1 MLLSMKKFFI
11 VIVVCALVSGQL
23 DRLHAQTTDSIMPVP
38 MGNFEQWN
46 DFPGDTTMLMGFLP
60 VPLYGSY
67 TLPEGWYVPTYSVN
81 DTVDYSGFT
90 LPLNFSVPVAKP
102 WRDTVHAP
110 QGHSALVAESF
121 MLEDVLSP
129 LAYSLASSFLDSS
142 LLNEVIPSIVVNAQV
157 DLMKILPLLERA
169 SEDVDDFS
177 WLMDIM
183 DTADL
188 NDYIAGG
195 FPLNGFEPKQLRG
208 MFKYLDGNGS
218 GFVDD
223 NATVLAL
230 GTYYNSEL
238 GKRMLVG
245 AGSKNLFQL
254 YDTVLYEPF
263 EMEYYTLNEYFPA
276 EYAFVEADSMV
287 IIALSSTNGKNRARG
302 SKLFLDSLTLVQY
315 DGSCG
320 RVYDVEVDHQ
330 NQVMAMI
337 KWHSTVVPDR
347 WMIEYGEAGFA
358 RGRGI
363 RAAVTDSVV
372 ALTGLTAGTTY
383 DFYVRSEC
391 GDTATSFWGFVSFTT
406 DTVTTHDQS
415 IDDVSA
421 QLVKVSPNPAN
432 GRCIVEFGALPVS
445 QMTLYDVTGKVEE
458 SREVKGDSTVVTL
471 PHPGVYII
479 ALQTPQG
486 IVYKKVV
493 NK

>member
-1 MLLSMKKFFI
+1 MKKIF
-11 VIVVCALVSGQL
+11 VAVVVCALAFGYSCRV
-23 DRLHAQTTDSIMPVP
+23 HAQTTDSILPVP

-81 DTVDYSGFT
+81 DTVEYSGFT

-110 QGHSALVAESF
+110 QGRSALVAESF
-121 MLEDVLSP
+121 LLEDVLSP

-142 LLNEVIPSIVVNAQV
+142 LLDEVIPSIVVNAQV

-169 SEDVDDFS
+169 SENVDDFS

-188 NDYIAGG
+188 NDYIVGG

-208 MFKYLDGNGS
+208 MFKYQDGNGS
-218 GFVDD
+218 GDIDD
-223 NATVLAL
+223 NATVLML
-230 GTYYNSEL
+230 GTYYNQEL

-254 YDTVLYEPF
+254 FDTVLYEPF
-263 EMEYYTLNEYFPA
+263 QMEYFTLNEYFPE
-276 EYAFVEADSMV
+276 EYAFVEADSVV

-302 SKLFLDSLTLVQY
+302 SKLFLDSLTLAQY

-320 RVYDVEVDHQ
+320 RVFDVEVDHQ

-337 KWHSTVVPDR
+337 KWRNTVVPDR
-347 WMIEYGEAGFA
+347 WTVEYGEAGYV

-372 ALTGLTAGTTY
+372 YLTNLTPGTTY

-391 GDTATSFWGFVSFTT
+391 GDTASSFWGFVQFTT

-415 IDDVSA
+415 IDEVYA
-421 QLVKVSPNPAN
+421 RQVKVSPNPAK
-432 GRCIVEFGALPVS
+432 GVCTMEFGDAPVS
-445 QMTLYDVTGKVEE
+445 QMTLYDITGRVEE
-458 SREVKGDSTVVTL
+458 TRTVAGESITVAL
-471 PHPGVYII
+471 PRAGIYII

-493 NK
+493 NR

>member
-1 MLLSMKKFFI
+1 MNKFL
-11 VIVVCALVSGQL
+11 VAAVVCMLAFGHSCRVQ
-23 DRLHAQTTDSIMPVP
+23 AQTTDSIMPVP
-38 MGNFEQWN
+38 MGNFEHWN

-67 TLPEGWYVPTYSVN
+67 TLPEGWHVPTYSVN
-81 DTVDYSGFT
+81 DTVEYSGFT

-102 WRDTVHAP
+102 GRDTVHAP

-121 MLEDVLSP
+121 LLEDVLSP

-142 LLNEVIPSIVVNAQV
+142 LRDEVIPSIVVNAQV

-169 SEDVDDFS
+169 SDNVDDFS

-188 NDYIAGG
+188 NDYIVGG

-208 MFKYLDGNGS
+208 MFKYIDGNGS
-218 GFVDD
+218 GDIDD
-223 NATVLAL
+223 NATVLML
-230 GTYYNSEL
+230 GTYYNQEL

-254 YDTVLYEPF
+254 FDTVLYEPF
-263 EMEYYTLNEYFPA
+263 EMEYFTLNEYFPE
-276 EYAFVEADSMV
+276 EYAFVEADSVV

-302 SKLFLDSLTLVQY
+302 SKLFLDSLTLAQY

-320 RVYDVEVDHQ
+320 RVFDVEVDHQ

-337 KWHSTVVPDR
+337 KWRNTVVPDR
-347 WMIEYGEAGFA
+347 WTVEYGEAGYV

-363 RAAVTDSVV
+363 RATVTDSVV
-372 ALTGLTAGTTY
+372 YLTNLTPGTTY

-391 GDTATSFWGFVSFTT
+391 GDTATSFWSYLSFTT
-406 DTVTTHDQS
+406 DTVTPHNNI
-415 IDDVSA
+415 IDDELA
-421 QLVKVSPNPAN
+421 HGVKISPNPAN
-432 GRCIVEFGALPVS
+432 GLCTIEFGDMNVNQVTVYS
-445 QMTLYDVTGKVEE
+445 VTGRVEKSYE
-458 SREVKGDSTVVTL
+458 ITSDNVTVL
-471 PHPGVYII
+471 FPRPGVYII
-479 ALQTPQG
+479 ALQTEQG
-486 IVYKKVV
+486 VVYKKVV
-493 NK
+493 NR

>member
-1 MLLSMKKFFI
+1 MKKFL
-11 VIVVCALVSGQL
+11 VAVAVCVLACGQM

-46 DFPGDTTMLMGFLP
+46 EFMGDTTLLMGFLP

-67 TLPEGWYVPTYSVN
+67 VLPEGWHVPTFSVN
-81 DTVDYSGFT
+81 DTVTYSGFT
-90 LPLNFSVPVAKP
+90 LPLNFSLPVAKP
-102 WRDTVHAP
+102 GRDTVHAP

-121 MLEDVLSP
+121 LLEDVLSP
-129 LAYSLASSFLDSS
+129 LAYSLAASFIDSS
-142 LLNEVIPSIVVNAQV
+142 LIREVIPSIIVNAEV
-157 DLMKILPLLERA
+157 DLMKILPLLEQAAADA
-169 SEDVDDFS
+169 SDFS

-188 NDYIAGG
+188 NDYISGG

-208 MFKYLDGNGS
+208 MFKYQDGNGS

-238 GKRMLVG
+238 NKRMLVG

-254 YDTVLYEPF
+254 FDTVNYEPF
-263 EMEYYTLNEYFPA
+263 YMDYYTLNEYFPA

-302 SKLFLDSLTLVQY
+302 SKLFLDSLILVQY

-320 RVYDVEVDHQ
+320 RVYDVEVDHK

-358 RGRGI
+358 RGWGI
-363 RAAVTDSVV
+363 RAAVTDSIV
-372 ALTGLTAGTTY
+372 ALTGLTPGKTY

-391 GDTATSFWGFVSFTT
+391 GDTANSFWGFVSFTT
-406 DTVTTHDQS
+406 DTVTTHEQS
-415 IDDVSA
+415 IDEVNA

-432 GRCIVEFGALPVS
+432 GRFCVEFGALPVS
-445 QMTLYDVTGKVEE
+445 RMTIYDATGKIME
-458 SREVKGDSTVVTL
+458 SRETEGDNVVVAL
-471 PHPGVYII
+471 PRPGVYVI